1 MSRKDYVKFA
11 EMFSVAASDSR
22 LDPDTVSVLALM
34 SAVVFAGDNDA
45 FDIDRYMQACEPSQM

>member
-1 MSRKDYVKFA
+1 
-11 EMFSVAASDSR
+11 MFSAAASDSR